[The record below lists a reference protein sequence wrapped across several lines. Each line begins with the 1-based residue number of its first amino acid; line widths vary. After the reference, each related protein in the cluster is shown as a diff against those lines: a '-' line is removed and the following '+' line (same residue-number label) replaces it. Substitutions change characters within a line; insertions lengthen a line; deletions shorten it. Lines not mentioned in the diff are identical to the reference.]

1 MITVYVNKEKITFQ
15 NQPSI
20 KEVLSQFNVSDKGI
34 AIAVNEHIISK
45 ENWSSALLNEQD
57 QVLIIKATQGG

>member
-20 KEVLSQFNVSDKGI
+20 KEVLNQFNVSDKGI
-34 AIAVNEHIISK
+34 AIAINEQIIPK
-45 ENWSSALLNEQD
+45 ENWSSKLLSEQD
-57 QVLIIKATQGG
+57 QLLIIKATQGG

>member
-20 KEVLSQFNVSDKGI
+20 KEVLSQFNISDKGI
-34 AIAVNEHIISK
+34 AIAVNEQIISK
-45 ENWSSALLNEQD
+45 ELWSNALLNEQD
-57 QVLIIKATQGG
+57 QMLIIKATQGG

>member
-20 KEVLSQFNVSDKGI
+20 KGVLSQFNVSEKGI
-34 AIAVNEHIISK
+34 AIAVNEHIIPK
-45 ENWSSALLNEQD
+45 ANWSSTLLNEQD